1 MGASG
6 GPHGRVKGRLEAGA
20 RRRGELRARVGGLEG
35 PDGLRR
41 LSWLDGVNRM
51 TGHGVLPAGSSW
63 TVGLVPNAA
72 RRGSVTARTG
82 GGAPTRH
89 WL

>member
-1 MGASG
+1 M
-6 GPHGRVKGRLEAGA
+6 
-20 RRRGELRARVGGLEG
+20 RRRVGV

-63 TVGLVPNAA
+63 TVGLLTNAP

-82 GGAPTRH
+82 GADLTRH